1 MATKMVFICS
11 CGNTYDIGD
20 WPTVEDHINNNPT
33 HTVAEGYAHTSVS
46 GVPRQIPVETGNGDI
61 FRVTPTSSGGISSE
75 SDLGTATKLPKS
87 RLSASTNPDVDDD
100 ATEGYEIGS
109 RWINEVTGEEFVC
122 FDNTIGNAVWGSTTE
137 SGGGSGVWGT
147 DAAYAESLSTS
158 ITTSTTYQ
166 NKIILN
172 VNATAFG
179 TYRVGWSYKWNA
191 DTTSFDF
198 LARLTDGASTTYW
211 EHVQEPQDSAGD
223 FDGTGSD
230 QQHQAGGFFYLDLTA
245 GAHTFVL
252 QWASGS
258 NGNEASIW
266 NAALEFWR
274 HS

>member
-1 MATKMVFICS
+1 MATKMVFVCS

-20 WPTVEDHINNNPT
+20 WPTVETHINDNPT
-33 HTVAEGYAHTSVS
+33 HTVTEGYAHTSAS
-46 GVPRQIPVETGNGDI
+46 GVPRQLPVETGNGDI
-61 FRVTPTSSGGISSE
+61 FRVTPTASGGISSE
-75 SDLGTATKLPKS
+75 SNLGTATKLPKS

-109 RWINEVTGEEFVC
+109 RWINEVTGEEYVC

-147 DAAYAESLSTS
+147 DAAFAQSLSTS
-158 ITTSTTYQ
+158 ITTNTSPQ
-166 NKIILN
+166 NKVILN
-172 VNATAFG
+172 VNATAAG
-179 TYRVGWSYKWNA
+179 TYRLGWSYLWNA

-198 LARLTDGASTTYW
+198 KAGILNGSTPLW
-211 EHVQEPQDSAGD
+211 VHVQEPQDSAGD

-230 QQHQAGGFFYLDLTA
+230 QRHPASGCLYVDLTA
-245 GAHTFVL
+245 GAHTFTL

-266 NAALEFWR
+266 NATLEFWR